1 MVQSWMPSSA
11 SNPAQ
16 ECHWSV
22 LSAGTIGPA
31 SWALSV
37 AGPEGVLLAEPG
49 VEPDEV
55 QAVTASRAAAPMVS
69 ATALTPRP
77 RAVRPPG
84 RGIDIPP

>member
-1 MVQSWMPSSA
+1 VVA
-11 SNPAQ
+11 
-16 ECHWSV
+16 
-22 LSAGTIGPA
+22 A

-55 QAVTASRAAAPMVS
+55 QAVTASRAAAPMVM
-69 ATALTPRP
+69 AAALTRRP

-84 RGIDIPP
+84 RGIDMSPIMPQGPDRIGLAPSAR

>member
-1 MVQSWMPSSA
+1 
-11 SNPAQ
+11 
-16 ECHWSV
+16 
-22 LSAGTIGPA
+22 
-31 SWALSV
+31 
-37 AGPEGVLLAEPG
+37 VLLAEPG

-69 ATALTPRP
+69 ATELTPRP